1 MAGMSQSA
9 PSDLFARP
17 KARRSEDGGQEECHG
32 RAGLG
37 RSPGVAGAVWDGSG
51 LPWVIFQPVRHEGC
65 QHLGPARLMWPEPQ
79 HLWAFPPGLRH
90 RECLGTF
97 PTCPKTLRSLLQ
109 GCHGRAGTLAGP
121 GPAVARRPVQG
132 AGSSWGCG
140 KVGLWTIIDAS
151 SPASVVILHTYPHLF
166 SPLLSGHHLPSHS
179 RWQPDPL
186 HWRFIEPPEHQ
197 TQGAWTPVSHHAW
210 GSRHTWLHRHE
221 RREALRGRRLP
232 RIPRLINRRVGL

>member
-17 KARRSEDGGQEECHG
+17 KARRREDWGQEECPS
-32 RAGLG
+32 RAGFG
-37 RSPGVAGAVWDGSG
+37 RSISS
-51 LPWVIFQPVRHEGC
+51 
-65 QHLGPARLMWPEPQ
+65 PE
-79 HLWAFPPGLRH
+79 
-90 RECLGTF
+90 
-97 PTCPKTLRSLLQ
+97 TLRPLLQ

-132 AGSSWGCG
+132 VGSSWGCG
-140 KVGLWTIIDAS
+140 KVGLWTIVDAS
-151 SPASVVILHTYPHLF
+151 SLASVVVLHTYPHLF

-197 TQGAWTPVSHHAW
+197 TQGAWTPLSYHAW

-221 RREALRGRRLP
+221 RREALGGRRLP
-232 RIPRLINRRVGL
+232 RIPRLINSRAGL

>member
-1 MAGMSQSA
+1 MSQSA

-65 QHLGPARLMWPEPQ
+65 QHLGPARLMWPEPR

-151 SPASVVILHTYPHLF
+151 SLASVVILHTYPHLF
-166 SPLLSGHHLPSHS
+166 SPLLSHHRCCLSLFQWVAVRAFPGLGLALGISLTHS
-179 RWQPDPL
+179 QDFELYRDSTL
-186 HWRFIEPPEHQ
+186 NIH
-197 TQGAWTPVSHHAW
+197 
-210 GSRHTWLHRHE
+210 L
-221 RREALRGRRLP
+221 
-232 RIPRLINRRVGL
+232 